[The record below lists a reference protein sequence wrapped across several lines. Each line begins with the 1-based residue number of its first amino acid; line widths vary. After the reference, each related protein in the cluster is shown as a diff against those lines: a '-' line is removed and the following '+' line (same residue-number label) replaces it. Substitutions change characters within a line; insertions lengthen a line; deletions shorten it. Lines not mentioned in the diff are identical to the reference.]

1 MDKVSVRQII
11 EDLKLDI
18 VYMPE
23 DVDYYVTSS
32 DVNRPGLQYAGF
44 FDYFSHDRIQI
55 VGMGEYQY
63 FQYLDEKTRWERLNK
78 LFSYDIPALV
88 LTRGLKPN
96 DDAVECAKK
105 HKKIFLSTKMN
116 TTRFINKL
124 SNYLDA
130 KLAPSTTIH
139 GVLVDVYGIGTLI
152 MGESG
157 VGKSETALE
166 LVKRG
171 HRLVADDAVEIRKID
186 EDVLIGQA
194 PELIRYLMEIRG
206 VGILDIKS
214 LFGVGAIKP
223 KKYIDMVIH
232 LEPWE
237 DGKYYD
243 RLGIDEEYMDILGI
257 PVEKITIPVK
267 PGRNMAMII
276 EVAARNYRQKAMGYN
291 AAQEFNSKLMQR
303 LGDDR

>member
-11 EDLKLDI
+11 EDLKLKV

-23 DVDYYVTSS
+23 DIDYYVTSS

-44 FDYFSHDRIQI
+44 FDYFSNDRIQI

-63 FQYLDEKTRWERLNK
+63 FQYLDKETRWKRFDK

-88 LTRGLKPN
+88 LTRGLTPSE
-96 DDAVECAKK
+96 DAIECAKK
-105 HKKIFLSTKMN
+105 HKRIFLSTEMN

-152 MGESG
+152 TGESG

-186 EDVLIGQA
+186 DAVLIGQA
-194 PELIRYLMEIRG
+194 PELIQYLMEIRG

-214 LFGVGAIKP
+214 LFGVGAVKP
-223 KKYIDMVIH
+223 KKYIDMVIN
-232 LEPWE
+232 LECWQE
-237 DGKYYD
+237 GKYYD
-243 RLGIDEEYMDILGI
+243 RLGIDEEYMDILDI

-267 PGRNMAMII
+267 PGRNIAMII

-291 AAQEFNSKLMQR
+291 AAQEFNNKLMHR
-303 LGDDR
+303 LGDDS